1 MLLRVNGIASGNAIV
16 EIEKAVFSDHIQQA
30 LMSGLRSSANT
41 IHIYDSL
48 RSLRIWAKSD
58 GIYSG
63 RHENDFAPN
72 AVAERFDTLTVIK
85 KHNIE
90 LLKKTQ
96 EVTIRVHLR
105 KPNLIN

>member
-1 MLLRVNGIASGNAIV
+1 MVSDLRPILYTSTT
-16 EIEKAVFSDHIQQA
+16 FS
-30 LMSGLRSSANT
+30 
-41 IHIYDSL
+41 

-72 AVAERFDTLTVIK
+72 AVAEGFDTLTVIK

-105 KPNLIN
+105 